1 MSDNNNNDDEQ
12 ILYRTETFVT
22 FENNRFL
29 RKEINILE
37 MHNKKTGEIRPL
49 TPEEEEEALLRA
61 AAKEAAAKETASKV
75 EQSQNQSGA
84 TAEMLPATSNCQ
96 NQTSLSVPSP
106 VQRQTTAE
114 LNEAIFQSI
123 EGDPYDPNSKKR
135 YERVIIS
142 GAARIKR
149 TPQGHITVEFQSNE
163 KSSGDSDSN

>member
-12 ILYRTETFVT
+12 ILYRTEHFVT

-37 MHNKKTGEIRPL
+37 MHNKKTGKIRPL
-49 TPEEEEEALLRA
+49 TPEGEEALLQA

-142 GAARIKR
+142 GATRIKR
-149 TPQGHITVEFQSNE
+149 TPQEHITVEFQSNE

>member
-12 ILYRTETFVT
+12 ILYRTEHFVT

-49 TPEEEEEALLRA
+49 TPEEEEALLQA

-135 YERVIIS
+135 YERVITS

>member
-1 MSDNNNNDDEQ
+1 MSDNNNDDKQ

-49 TPEEEEEALLRA
+49 TPEEEEALLQA

-114 LNEAIFQSI
+114 LNETIFQSI

-135 YERVIIS
+135 YERVITS

>member
-12 ILYRTETFVT
+12 ILYRTEHFIT

-49 TPEEEEEALLRA
+49 TPEEEEALLQA

-135 YERVIIS
+135 YERVITS

>member
-1 MSDNNNNDDEQ
+1 MSDNNNDDEQ
-12 ILYRTETFVT
+12 IVYRTEPFLT

-49 TPEEEEEALLRA
+49 TPEEEEALLQA

-135 YERVIIS
+135 YERVITS

-149 TPQGHITVEFQSNE
+149 TPQGHLTVEFQSNE

>member
-1 MSDNNNNDDEQ
+1 MSDNNNDDEQ
-12 ILYRTETFVT
+12 IVYRTEPFVT

-49 TPEEEEEALLRA
+49 TPEEEEEALLQA

-84 TAEMLPATSNCQ
+84 TAEILPATPNCQ

-135 YERVIIS
+135 YERVITS

-149 TPQGHITVEFQSNE
+149 TPQGHLTVEFQSNE

>member
-12 ILYRTETFVT
+12 ILYRTEPFVT

-49 TPEEEEEALLRA
+49 TPEEEEALLQA

-106 VQRQTTAE
+106 VQIQTTAE

-135 YERVIIS
+135 YERVITS

-149 TPQGHITVEFQSNE
+149 TPQGHLTVEFQSNE

>member
-1 MSDNNNNDDEQ
+1 MSDNNNDDKQ

-49 TPEEEEEALLRA
+49 TPEEEEALLQA

-135 YERVIIS
+135 YERVITS

>member
-12 ILYRTETFVT
+12 ILYRTGTFVT

-49 TPEEEEEALLRA
+49 TLEEEEEALLQA

-123 EGDPYDPNSKKR
+123 EGDPYDPNSKKI
-135 YERVIIS
+135 YERVITS
-142 GAARIKR
+142 GATRIKR

>member
-1 MSDNNNNDDEQ
+1 MSDNNNDDEQ
-12 ILYRTETFVT
+12 IVYRTEPFVT

-49 TPEEEEEALLRA
+49 TPEEEEALLQA

-114 LNEAIFQSI
+114 PNEAIFQSI

-135 YERVIIS
+135 YERVITS

-149 TPQGHITVEFQSNE
+149 TPQGHLTVEFQSNE

>member
-1 MSDNNNNDDEQ
+1 MSDNNNDDEQ
-12 ILYRTETFVT
+12 IVYRTEPFLT

-49 TPEEEEEALLRA
+49 TPEEEEEEALLQA

-135 YERVIIS
+135 YERVITS

-149 TPQGHITVEFQSNE
+149 TPQGHLTVEFQSNE